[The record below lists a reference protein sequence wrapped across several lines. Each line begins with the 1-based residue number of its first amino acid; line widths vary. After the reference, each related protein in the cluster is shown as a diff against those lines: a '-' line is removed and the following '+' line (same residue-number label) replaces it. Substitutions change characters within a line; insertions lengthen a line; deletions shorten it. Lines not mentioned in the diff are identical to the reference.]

1 MAWVSLTSFEGHMSI
16 FGISADTVVIIP
28 GYLALTMGLELLPR
42 LVPLLYFDI
51 PLVSCSLKQI
61 MLPNNSKL
69 TYVSSGLL
77 ISHFP
82 GEISFQDL

>member
-1 MAWVSLTSFEGHMSI
+1 MAWVSLTSFEGHTSI

-28 GYLALTMGLELLPR
+28 GYLALTMELELLPR

-61 MLPNNSKL
+61 MRPIQLKVDVRIFGFLKL
-69 TYVSSGLL
+69 A
-77 ISHFP
+77 FP
-82 GEISFQDL
+82 WRD